1 MFVVPIKDIDAID
14 TNSDSRFYYNNKKH
28 TPKHPF
34 LSFIKSSI
42 KHAIVFGN
50 SDDIHVFNI
59 ICGKKVYVVTTS
71 SILNK
76 NKIKK
81 INEMA
86 DYICDRYKDIDYI

>member
-1 MFVVPIKDIDAID
+1 MLLIRTVYD
-14 TNSDSRFYYNNKKH
+14 NKKH

-50 SDDIHVFNI
+50 EDDIHVFNI

-71 SILNK
+71 HILNK
-76 NKIKK
+76 RKLKEINKI
-81 INEMA
+81 A
-86 DYICDRYKDIDYI
+86 DYICDRYKNIDYI